1 MTALIG
7 ESQSRPSAH
16 AGLGAPG
23 LGDRPR
29 SPARRWLI
37 WTCLTSL
44 LVVLGLAGLA
54 LLARAEFGSIPSALS
69 YLRGARLIPLRYSV
83 PAGTV
88 VRGEERILEF
98 KLKNWSDKPIVILG
112 AKSSCTCV
120 SLGDF
125 PIRVPSGGTNNLGV
139 RLRTKK
145 RKPGP
150 ISERMRIYTDEKRSH
165 GLTLAVTG
173 VVR

>member
-1 MTALIG
+1 VTALIG
-7 ESQSRPSAH
+7 ESQSRPSAP
-16 AGLGAPG
+16 AEPGVSGLGN
-23 LGDRPR
+23 RPR

-44 LVVLGLAGLA
+44 LVVLGLAALA
-54 LLARAEFGSIPSALS
+54 LRARAEFGSIPSAVS

-83 PAGTV
+83 QAGSV
-88 VRGEERILEF
+88 AQGEDRMLEF
-98 KLKNWSDKPIVILG
+98 KLRNWSSKPVMILG

-125 PIRVPSGGTNNLGV
+125 PIRVLPGGTNNLAV
-139 RLRTKK
+139 RLRTKNK
-145 RKPGP
+145 KPGP
-150 ISERMRIYTDEKRSH
+150 IYERVRVYTDEKRSDA
-165 GLTLAVTG
+165 LVLAVTG

>member
-1 MTALIG
+1 VTALND
-7 ESQSRPSAH
+7 ESQSCPSAP
-16 AGLGAPG
+16 ADPATSGLR
-23 LGDRPR
+23 DRPR
-29 SPARRWLI
+29 WRAPRWLI
-37 WTCLTSL
+37 WTCLTSF

-54 LLARAEFGSIPSALS
+54 LRARAEFGSIPSALR
-69 YLRGARLIPLRYSV
+69 YLQGARLIPLRYSV
-83 PAGTV
+83 QAGTV
-88 VRGEERILEF
+88 ARGEERILEF
-98 KLKNWSDKPIVILG
+98 TLRNWSDKPIMILG

-125 PIRVPSGGTNNLGV
+125 PTCVLPGGTDKLAV

-150 ISERMRIYTDEKRSH
+150 ISERVRIYTDEKRSD
-165 GLTLAVTG
+165 GLVLAVTG